1 MSKNFYLLPTQKKT
15 NWFWKCRAGAPP
27 CQWYP
32 SKAKYPWKAC
42 KGKPKVAPLNCS
54 HHRTGCW
61 LVEKGS
67 MGRRGEM
74 REFPWS
80 KWMGKISGKLPSSP
94 QLQRCI
100 RGLVSGEPDLPS
112 EQWLPKAG
120 ALMRTPR
127 MLCFCSAICCFITGR
142 RVGGGYR
149 SVSQCN
155 WGLVSIWGF
164 RDCKCPGHPLILW
177 LKIFILGALL
187 PKMVS
192 WKP

>member
-1 MSKNFYLLPTQKKT
+1 MSKNFYLPPTQKKT

-27 CQWYP
+27 CQWCP
-32 SKAKYPWKAC
+32 SQAKCPWKAC
-42 KGKPKVAPLNCS
+42 KGKPKLAPLNCA
-54 HHRTGCW
+54 HHRTGRWC
-61 LVEKGS
+61 VEKGRWGNS
-67 MGRRGEM
+67 HEVNEWGRFLENCHPHLNCRDAFGA
-74 REFPWS
+74 WS
-80 KWMGKISGKLPSSP
+80 
-94 QLQRCI
+94 Q
-100 RGLVSGEPDLPS
+100 VNHDLPS
-112 EQWLPKAG
+112 EQRLLKAG
-120 ALMRTPR
+120 ALMRAPR

-142 RVGGGYR
+142 QVAGGYR

-164 RDCKCPGHPLILW
+164 LDCKCPGHPLIFW